1 MERVTIVA
9 RPRPR
14 AEQRR
19 RNNRECDTGVI
30 VVGVD
35 RSASAKAA
43 LRFAL
48 EEARLR
54 QARVRVVYAW
64 QLRLHGRSTGFEGVP
79 LVLGAD
85 LDRFRQAAAAELDAI
100 VAEAAPGAGGFGI
113 EKRVEQGDPATV
125 LIDQSRDADLLVVG
139 SRGHGG
145 FASLLLGS
153 VSQVCAQHA
162 ACPVVIARARD
173 QTQAEEKAA

>member
-1 MERVTIVA
+1 
-9 RPRPR
+9 
-14 AEQRR
+14 
-19 RNNRECDTGVI
+19 VI

-43 LRFAL
+43 FRFAL

-64 QLRLHGRSTGFEGVP
+64 QFRPYGRSAGFEGVP

-85 LDRFRQAAAAELDAI
+85 LDGFHRVAAAELGAI

-125 LIDQSRDADLLVVG
+125 LIDQSRDAELLIVG

-153 VSQVCAQHA
+153 VSHVCAQHA
-162 ACPVVIARARD
+162 ACPVVIVRD
-173 QTQAEEKAA
+173 EIQMHAEEKAA

>member
-1 MERVTIVA
+1 MS
-9 RPRPR
+9 
-14 AEQRR
+14 
-19 RNNRECDTGVI
+19 VI

-54 QARVRVVYAW
+54 EARVRVVHAW
-64 QLRLHGRSTGFEGVP
+64 QLRPPYGRSVAVEGVP
-79 LVLGAD
+79 LVLSAN
-85 LDRFRQAAAAELDAI
+85 LDGLNRAAAAELDAI

-125 LIDQSRDADLLVVG
+125 LLDQSHDAELLVVG

-162 ACPVVIARARD
+162 ACPVVIVRD
-173 QTQAEEKAA
+173 RSQMHAEEKEAA

>member
-1 MERVTIVA
+1 M
-9 RPRPR
+9 
-14 AEQRR
+14 
-19 RNNRECDTGVI
+19 GLI

-35 RSASAKAA
+35 RSAGAQAA

-48 EEARLR
+48 DEARLR

-64 QLRLHGRSTGFEGVP
+64 QFRPYGRRAGFEGVP

-85 LDRFRQAAAAELDAI
+85 IDGLHRAAAAELDAI
-100 VAEAAPGAGGFGI
+100 VAEAAPSAGGFGI

-162 ACPVVIARARD
+162 ACPVVIVRD
-173 QTQAEEKAA
+173 GSQIHAEEEAA

>member
-1 MERVTIVA
+1 L
-9 RPRPR
+9 
-14 AEQRR
+14 
-19 RNNRECDTGVI
+19 I

-43 LRFAL
+43 LKFAL
-48 EEARLR
+48 EEARVR
-54 QARVRVVYAW
+54 QARVRVVHAW
-64 QLRLHGRSTGFEGVP
+64 QFRPPNRRSLAAEGVP
-79 LVLGAD
+79 LVLGAN
-85 LDRFRQAAAAELDAI
+85 LDGFNRAAAAELDAI

-145 FASLLLGS
+145 FASLVLGS
-153 VSQVCAQHA
+153 VSQVCAQLA
-162 ACPVVIARARD
+162 ACPVVIVRGRGQPQAARKRLL
-173 QTQAEEKAA
+173 QQIGAATR

>member
-1 MERVTIVA
+1 M
-9 RPRPR
+9 
-14 AEQRR
+14 
-19 RNNRECDTGVI
+19 GVI

-43 LRFAL
+43 LRFAV

-54 QARVRVVYAW
+54 QARMRVVHAW
-64 QLRLHGRSTGFEGVP
+64 QVRPYGRSAGFEGVP

-85 LDRFRQAAAAELDAI
+85 LDGFHRAATAELDAI

-113 EKRVEQGDPATV
+113 EERVEHGDPATV

-139 SRGHGG
+139 SRRHGG
-145 FASLLLGS
+145 FASLLLSS
-153 VSQVCAQHA
+153 VSQVWREHA
-162 ACPVVIARARD
+162 ACPVVIVRGRVRRRS
-173 QTQAEEKAA
+173 KRRPLKRPVR

>member
-1 MERVTIVA
+1 M
-9 RPRPR
+9 
-14 AEQRR
+14 
-19 RNNRECDTGVI
+19 GVI

-43 LRFAL
+43 LAFAL

-54 QARVRVVYAW
+54 HARVRVVHAW
-64 QLRLHGRSTGFEGVP
+64 QFRTYGRSTGVEGVP
-79 LVLGAD
+79 LVLGTD
-85 LDRFRQAAAAELDAI
+85 LDGLHRAAATELDAI
-100 VAEAAPGAGGFGI
+100 VAEAAQGAGGFGI

-125 LIDQSRDADLLVVG
+125 LIDQSRDAELLVVG

-162 ACPVVIARARD
+162 ACPVVIVRGPG
-173 QTQAEEKAA
+173 QTQADEKAA

>member
-1 MERVTIVA
+1 M
-9 RPRPR
+9 
-14 AEQRR
+14 
-19 RNNRECDTGVI
+19 DVI

-35 RSASAKAA
+35 RSASAKKA

-54 QARVRVVYAW
+54 EARIRVVHAW
-64 QLRLHGRSTGFEGVP
+64 QFRPPYGRSVAVEGVP
-79 LVLGAD
+79 LVSGAH
-85 LDRFRQAAAAELDAI
+85 LHGYSRAAAAELDAI

-113 EKRVEQGDPATV
+113 ENRVEQGDPATV

-153 VSQVCAQHA
+153 VSQSCAQHA
-162 ACPVVIARARD
+162 ACPVVIVRG
-173 QTQAEEKAA
+173 QGQAQDDEKAA

>member
-1 MERVTIVA
+1 M
-9 RPRPR
+9 
-14 AEQRR
+14 
-19 RNNRECDTGVI
+19 DLI

-48 EEARLR
+48 EEARVR
-54 QARVRVVYAW
+54 QARVRVVHAW
-64 QLRLHGRSTGFEGVP
+64 QVRPYGRSAGFEGVP

-85 LDRFRQAAAAELDAI
+85 LEGFHHAAAAELDAI
-100 VAEAAPGAGGFGI
+100 VAEAAPGAGVFGI

-125 LIDQSRDADLLVVG
+125 LIDHSRDADLLVVG

-145 FASLLLGS
+145 FTSLLLGS

-162 ACPVVIARARD
+162 ACPVVIMRGRD
-173 QTQAEEKAA
+173 QTQADEKAA

>member
-1 MERVTIVA
+1 MEL
-9 RPRPR
+9 
-14 AEQRR
+14 
-19 RNNRECDTGVI
+19 I

-35 RSASAKAA
+35 RSASARAA

-54 QARVRVVYAW
+54 EAKVRGVHAWRVRPPT
-64 QLRLHGRSTGFEGVP
+64 GRNVAAEGVP
-79 LVLGAD
+79 LVLGGN
-85 LDRFRQAAAAELDAI
+85 LDAYSRAAAAELDAI

-113 EKRVEQGDPATV
+113 EKRVEQGDAATV

-145 FASLLLGS
+145 FASLVIGS
-153 VSQVCAQHA
+153 VSHVCAQHA
-162 ACPVVIARARD
+162 ACPVVIVRGRE
-173 QTQAEEKAA
+173 QTHAEDKAA

>member
-1 MERVTIVA
+1 M
-9 RPRPR
+9 
-14 AEQRR
+14 QRSDTKR
-19 RNNRECDTGVI
+19 GTGVI

-43 LRFAL
+43 LKFAL

-54 QARVRVVYAW
+54 QGRVRVVYAW
-64 QLRLHGRSTGFEGVP
+64 QFRPHGRSAGFEGVP
-79 LVLGAD
+79 VVLGAD
-85 LDRFRQAAAAELDAI
+85 LDGLHRAATAELDAI

-162 ACPVVIARARD
+162 ACPVVIVRD
-173 QTQAEEKAA
+173 GSQIHAEEEAA

>member
-1 MERVTIVA
+1 M
-9 RPRPR
+9 
-14 AEQRR
+14 
-19 RNNRECDTGVI
+19 GLI

-35 RSASAKAA
+35 RSAGAQAA

-48 EEARLR
+48 DEARLR
-54 QARVRVVYAW
+54 QARVRVVHAW
-64 QLRLHGRSTGFEGVP
+64 QFRPYGRRAGFEGVP

-85 LDRFRQAAAAELDAI
+85 IDGLHRAAAAELDAI

-162 ACPVVIARARD
+162 ACPVVIVRD
-173 QTQAEEKAA
+173 GSQIHAEEEAA

>member
-1 MERVTIVA
+1 
-9 RPRPR
+9 
-14 AEQRR
+14 
-19 RNNRECDTGVI
+19 VI

-43 LRFAL
+43 FRFAL

-64 QLRLHGRSTGFEGVP
+64 QFRPYGRSAGFEGVP

-85 LDRFRQAAAAELDAI
+85 LDGFHRVAAAELGAI

-125 LIDQSRDADLLVVG
+125 LIDQSRDAELLIVG

-153 VSQVCAQHA
+153 VSQICAQHA
-162 ACPVVIARARD
+162 ACPVVIVRD
-173 QTQAEEKAA
+173 EIQMHAEEKAA

>member
-1 MERVTIVA
+1 M
-9 RPRPR
+9 
-14 AEQRR
+14 
-19 RNNRECDTGVI
+19 GVI

-54 QARVRVVYAW
+54 QARVRVVHAW
-64 QLRLHGRSTGFEGVP
+64 QVRPYGRSAGFEGVP

-85 LDRFRQAAAAELDAI
+85 LDGFHRAAAAELDAI

-153 VSQVCAQHA
+153 VSQVCAQYA
-162 ACPVVIARARD
+162 ACPVVIVRGRG

>member
-1 MERVTIVA
+1 M
-9 RPRPR
+9 
-14 AEQRR
+14 
-19 RNNRECDTGVI
+19 DLI

-54 QARVRVVYAW
+54 EAKVRVVHAW
-64 QLRLHGRSTGFEGVP
+64 HFRPPNARNVAAEGVP
-79 LVLGAD
+79 LVLGAN
-85 LDRFRQAAAAELDAI
+85 LDAYSRGAAAELDAI
-100 VAEAAPGAGGFGI
+100 VAEAAPGASGFGI

-145 FASLLLGS
+145 FASLVLGS
-153 VSQVCAQHA
+153 VSQVCAQLA
-162 ACPVVIARARD
+162 ACPVVIVRGRD
-173 QTQAEEKAA
+173 QTDAGAKAA

>member
-1 MERVTIVA
+1 ME
-9 RPRPR
+9 
-14 AEQRR
+14 
-19 RNNRECDTGVI
+19 NRERDIGVI

-43 LRFAL
+43 LRFTL
-48 EEARLR
+48 DEARLR
-54 QARVRVVYAW
+54 QARVRVIHAW
-64 QLRLHGRSTGFEGVP
+64 QFRPPYGRSVGIEGVP
-79 LVLGAD
+79 LALGAD
-85 LDRFRQAAAAELDAI
+85 LDGFQRAAAAELDAI

-125 LIDQSRDADLLVVG
+125 LVDQSRDADLLVVG

-153 VSQVCAQHA
+153 VSQACAQHA
-162 ACPVVIARARD
+162 ACPVVIVRD
-173 QTQAEEKAA
+173 RSLMHAEEREAA

>member
-1 MERVTIVA
+1 M
-9 RPRPR
+9 
-14 AEQRR
+14 
-19 RNNRECDTGVI
+19 GVI

-43 LRFAL
+43 LAFAL

-54 QARVRVVYAW
+54 HARVRVVHAW
-64 QLRLHGRSTGFEGVP
+64 QIRPYGRSAGFEGVP
-79 LVLGAD
+79 LILGAD
-85 LDRFRQAAAAELDAI
+85 LDGFQRAAAAELDAI

-113 EKRVEQGDPATV
+113 EKRVEQGEPATV
-125 LIDQSRDADLLVVG
+125 LIGQSRDADLLVVG

-162 ACPVVIARARD
+162 ACPVVIVRGRS

>member
-1 MERVTIVA
+1 M
-9 RPRPR
+9 
-14 AEQRR
+14 
-19 RNNRECDTGVI
+19 GVI
-30 VVGVD
+30 VVGLD
-35 RSASAKAA
+35 RSDSAKAA

-54 QARVRVVYAW
+54 QSRVRVVHAW
-64 QLRLHGRSTGFEGVP
+64 QFRPPYGRSAAVEGVP
-79 LVLGAD
+79 LVLGAN
-85 LDRFRQAAAAELDAI
+85 LDGYSRAASAELDAI
-100 VAEAAPGAGGFGI
+100 VAEAALGAGGFGI

-162 ACPVVIARARD
+162 ACPVVIVRGRD

>member
-1 MERVTIVA
+1 M
-9 RPRPR
+9 
-14 AEQRR
+14 
-19 RNNRECDTGVI
+19 GVI

-54 QARVRVVYAW
+54 QAIVRVVYAW
-64 QLRLHGRSTGFEGVP
+64 QFRPYGRSAGFEGVP

-85 LDRFRQAAAAELDAI
+85 LDGFHRAAAAELDAI
-100 VAEAAPGAGGFGI
+100 VAETAPGAGGFGI

-125 LIDQSRDADLLVVG
+125 LIDQSRDAELLVVG

-153 VSQVCAQHA
+153 VSQLCAQHA
-162 ACPVVIARARD
+162 ACPVVIVRD
-173 QTQAEEKAA
+173 GSQMHAEEAA

>member
-1 MERVTIVA
+1 M
-9 RPRPR
+9 
-14 AEQRR
+14 
-19 RNNRECDTGVI
+19 GVI

-35 RSASAKAA
+35 RSPGAKAA

-64 QLRLHGRSTGFEGVP
+64 QFRSHARSTGFEGVP
-79 LVLGAD
+79 LVLGTN
-85 LDRFRQAAAAELDAI
+85 LDAFHRAAAAELDAI

-113 EKRVEQGDPATV
+113 EKRVERGDPATV
-125 LIDQSRDADLLVVG
+125 LIDQSRDADLLIVG

-145 FASLLLGS
+145 FASLFLGS

-162 ACPVVIARARD
+162 ACPVVIVRD
-173 QTQAEEKAA
+173 GSQMHAGEQAA

>member
-1 MERVTIVA
+1 M
-9 RPRPR
+9 
-14 AEQRR
+14 
-19 RNNRECDTGVI
+19 DVI

-35 RSASAKAA
+35 RSASGKAA

-54 QARVRVVYAW
+54 QARVRVVHAW
-64 QLRLHGRSTGFEGVP
+64 QFRPPYVRSAGVEGVP
-79 LVLGAD
+79 LVLGAN
-85 LDRFRQAAAAELDAI
+85 LDAYSRAAAAELDAI
-100 VAEAAPGAGGFGI
+100 VAEAAPGAGGFGV

-162 ACPVVIARARD
+162 ACPVVIVRGRG
-173 QTQAEEKAA
+173 QTQAETKAA

>member
-1 MERVTIVA
+1 M
-9 RPRPR
+9 
-14 AEQRR
+14 
-19 RNNRECDTGVI
+19 GVI

-35 RSASAKAA
+35 HSDSAKAA

-54 QARVRVVYAW
+54 QARVRVVHAW
-64 QLRLHGRSTGFEGVP
+64 QFRPPYGRTVAVDGVP
-79 LVLGAD
+79 LVLGAN
-85 LDRFRQAAAAELDAI
+85 LDGFSRAAATELDAI
-100 VAEAAPGAGGFGI
+100 IAEAAPGAGGFGI

-125 LIDQSRDADLLVVG
+125 LIDQSRDADLLVLG

-153 VSQVCAQHA
+153 VSQVCAKHA
-162 ACPVVIARARD
+162 ACPVVIVRGRD